1 MLLSSAAP
9 GLGGDAGCCFHP
21 SPTSDSKFLN
31 HVLKSGVLAA
41 QGAMSHVGRPCPNVS
56 GCGCSGA
63 MLLRG
68 PAAGGTLLGGA
79 GRCEALRLPSQVSGS
94 RAGLGVRP
102 SLGHLLR
109 SVTVRAAFTSGLKT
123 ISQIYLLARRRVPS
137 RVITE
142 LNSGLFRNPLRA
154 ALGVLCGFRSPV

>member
-1 MLLSSAAP
+1 MLDDRVQVSQDVAVQGP
-9 GLGGDAGCCFHP
+9 CC
-21 SPTSDSKFLN
+21 
-31 HVLKSGVLAA
+31 SGVL
-41 QGAMSHVGRPCPNVS
+41 
-56 GCGCSGA
+56 
-63 MLLRG
+63 LL
-68 PAAGGTLLGGA
+68 GGTLLLGG
-79 GRCEALRLPSQVSGS
+79 GEALRLPSQVSGS

>member
-1 MLLSSAAP
+1 MLFSSISKV
-9 GLGGDAGCCFHP
+9 GFRIFDFCSEIGGPCC
-21 SPTSDSKFLN
+21 S
-31 HVLKSGVLAA
+31 
-41 QGAMSHVGRPCPNVS
+41 GAMSHAGRPCPNVS

-63 MLLRG
+63 LLLRG
-68 PAAGGTLLGGA
+68 PAAGGDPAA
-79 GRCEALRLPSQVSGS
+79 GRGEALRLPSQVSGS

-137 RVITE
+137 RVIME

-154 ALGVLCGFRSPV
+154 ALRVLCSFRSPV

>member
-1 MLLSSAAP
+1 MLLSSISDV
-9 GLGGDAGCCFHP
+9 GFRIFDLCSEIGGPCC
-21 SPTSDSKFLN
+21 
-31 HVLKSGVLAA
+31 SG
-41 QGAMSHVGRPCPNVS
+41 SHVPCWTTVS
-56 GCGCSGA
+56 KCLR
-63 MLLRG
+63 MWLFRG
-68 PAAGGTLLGGA
+68 PAAQGSCCWGG
-79 GRCEALRLPSQVSGS
+79 EALRLPSQVSAS